1 MCRDCKDTGEIT
13 LLTSTQVCDC
23 VLTSIVACSEGAD
36 IECGG
41 RKYRGVKG
49 RAVRIDDPAPAPA
62 SDEVC
67 FGTINGVTLSQP
79 IAFDIETVNSDPL
92 KRSEE
97 LVAAMA
103 PASTFTLEVDVGGDI
118 RTFTGLSKEAV
129 DFVHAGLR
137 AGWDAARV
145 ADHLD
150 EMATAAKVQERSRR
164 LADLEA
170 AGYPEH
176 EIEEMAER
184 IEERL
189 FSVDDDGEAV
199 KIITEEVSALILRKV
214 IRGAMSCL
222 IPNVQKMPKG
232 GFATGGVISGHKFQQ
247 QCGFSFVPEKCFGV
261 SPTGREIRSDRQL
274 AKSIITPMSAT
285 GCGKAEFFKRMYGG
299 KPDPT
304 IDTSQI
310 ELRMLAH
317 YEEQYRERPVTPDDA
332 FPGIPRA
339 HPASPDA
346 G

>member
-1 MCRDCKDTGEIT
+1 MPKCPDCNDKGVIE
-13 LLTSTQVCDC
+13 LLTSTVPCKC
-23 VLTSIVACSEGAD
+23 RS
-36 IECGG
+36 
-41 RKYRGVKG
+41 VKQ
-49 RAVRIDDPAPAPA
+49 
-62 SDEVC
+62 DEAC

-79 IAFDIETVNSDPL
+79 IAFDIETVSPDPL

-103 PASTFTLEVDVGGDI
+103 PGSTFTLEVDVGGDI
-118 RTFTGLSKEAV
+118 RTFTGLSKAAV

-145 ADHLD
+145 ADHLE
-150 EMATAAKVQERSRR
+150 EMETAAKVNERQKR

-199 KIITEEVSALILRKV
+199 KIIMEEVSALILRKV
-214 IRGAMSCL
+214 VRGAMECL
-222 IPNVQKMPKG
+222 IPNIQKMPKG
-232 GFATGGVISGHKFQQ
+232 GFATGGVVKPPVGLSYVKES
-247 QCGFSFVPEKCFGV
+247 CYGV

-274 AKSIITPMSAT
+274 AKSIITPASAT

-299 KPDPT
+299 KPDLS

-317 YEEQYRERPVTPDDA
+317 YQEQYRERPDTA
-332 FPGIPRA
+332 FPHVPRA
-339 HPASPDA
+339 DSAAPDA

>member
-1 MCRDCKDTGEIT
+1 MPKCPDCNDKGVIE
-13 LLTSTQVCDC
+13 LLTSTVPCKC
-23 VLTSIVACSEGAD
+23 RS
-36 IECGG
+36 
-41 RKYRGVKG
+41 VKQ
-49 RAVRIDDPAPAPA
+49 
-62 SDEVC
+62 DEAC

-79 IAFDIETVNSDPL
+79 IAFDIETVSPDPL

-103 PASTFTLEVDVGGDI
+103 PGSTFTLEVDVGGDI
-118 RTFTGLSKEAV
+118 RTFTGLSKAAV

-145 ADHLD
+145 ADHLE
-150 EMATAAKVQERSRR
+150 EMETAAKVNERQKR

-199 KIITEEVSALILRKV
+199 KIIMEEVSALILRKV
-214 IRGAMSCL
+214 VRGAMECL
-222 IPNVQKMPKG
+222 IPNIQKMPKG
-232 GFATGGVISGHKFQQ
+232 GFATGGVVKPPVGLSYVKES
-247 QCGFSFVPEKCFGV
+247 CYGV

-274 AKSIITPMSAT
+274 AKSIITPASAT

-299 KPDPT
+299 KPDLS

-317 YEEQYRERPVTPDDA
+317 YQEQYREFFKRMYGGKPDLSIDTSQIELRMLAHYQEQYRERPDTA
-332 FPGIPRA
+332 FPHVPRA
-339 HPASPDA
+339 DSAAPDA